1 MGNRISTGMGIEKII
16 GGGFPE
22 FGAILL
28 SGGPGT
34 GKTLLSLSF
43 MAEGVKRGENCVY
56 ITVSEKAE
64 NILRACEPIESLHE
78 LRKEALKENGK
89 VLIEKVELGSKGPNY
104 LSDLFLKNYGYS
116 TSRVVIDNVNALL
129 DYSTGPGYK
138 RNLISLINSLQEK
151 AKSSLLICE
160 TSGGIDSGNG
170 EAYLTDGVINLSFQ
184 NTGEI
189 DKPPPRTLS
198 IMKMRWTAFDANAKY
213 PYAIENKGISVDI
226 NKRWF

>member
-1 MGNRISTGMGIEKII
+1 MDKRISTGIGIDKII
-16 GGGFPE
+16 AGGFPE
-22 FGAILL
+22 FGTILL

-43 MAEGVKRGENCVY
+43 IAEGLKRGENCVY

-64 NILRACEPIESLHE
+64 NILRACESIESLHDV
-78 LRKEALKENGK
+78 RKEALRENGK
-89 VLIEKVELGSKGPNY
+89 ALIEKVELGSKGPNY
-104 LSDLFLKNYGYS
+104 LADLFLKHYGFS
-116 TSRVVIDNVNALL
+116 TSRVVVDNVNALL
-129 DYSTGPGYK
+129 DYSTGASYK

-151 AKSSLLICE
+151 VKSSLLICE
-160 TSGGIDSGNG
+160 TDGGIDSGNG
-170 EAYLTDGVINLSFQ
+170 EAYLTDGVISLSFQ

-198 IMKMRWTAFDANAKY
+198 ITKMRWTAFDTNAKY
-213 PYAIENKGISVDI
+213 QYSIETKGITVDT